1 MPEEGEVEEERTIDL
16 FSAEL
21 SEEIDVKLTKAQLL
35 YITSVVDAVAQPRGY
50 QMIEFV
56 YNLMGILTELN
67 KSNSQTPVS
76 VELEENVE
84 KFSPSPAVES
94 PSEQ

>member
-35 YITSVVDAVAQPRGY
+35 YITSVIDAVAQPRGY

-67 KSNSQTPVS
+67 NQTTPVS
-76 VELEENVE
+76 VQLEEKVE
-84 KFSPSPAVES
+84 SFSPAPVAAEESPAE
-94 PSEQ
+94 E

>member
-67 KSNSQTPVS
+67 NQTTPVS
-76 VELEENVE
+76 VQVEE
-84 KFSPSPAVES
+84 KVES
-94 PSEQ
+94 FSHAPAAEVSPKEE

>member
-76 VELEENVE
+76 VELEEKVE

-94 PSEQ
+94 PSEE